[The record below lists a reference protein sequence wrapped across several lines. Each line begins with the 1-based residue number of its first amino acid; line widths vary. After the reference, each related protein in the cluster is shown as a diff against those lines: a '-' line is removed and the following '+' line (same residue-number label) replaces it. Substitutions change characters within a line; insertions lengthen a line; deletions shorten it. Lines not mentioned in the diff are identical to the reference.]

1 MTETGH
7 EMKVKV
13 NKSKLNSD
21 DFSRIILNHP
31 SKKPLPGRMANS
43 LYNSGDPFAK
53 TMTLN
58 RDTKSQATD
67 LKAEVKGKFHEIP
80 RQ

>member
-1 MTETGH
+1 
-7 EMKVKV
+7 
-13 NKSKLNSD
+13 
-21 DFSRIILNHP
+21 
-31 SKKPLPGRMANS
+31 MANS